1 MAVDDSSVGQ
11 TEKTE
16 VQRTGSADGLIKVT
30 RPARALIGWMAPE
43 QARLSLAGRRMD
55 QVDRQEFAERV
66 ERAHLAV
73 ASRSPGVDQ
82 TLAVSPLPDA
92 LSGHIDSLRQN
103 PLCAQYFRE
112 SWQIAMVDL
121 SAVCAAQPHVYTDH
135 ATERVVGVDPADVT
149 SLARVSLPIPVPTTT
164 LAAQFDESKQAW
176 IFSSP
181 NPNLRIAGHFQAQ
194 AQPGVNV
201 FGFAVALSASFLQ
214 VAIYR
219 DRYLLRDGYHRAFGF
234 LKSGITRV
242 PAFVKEFTTFDELAL
257 PRGMLS
263 LDAFLGDRPP
273 LLPDYL
279 NDEVSA
285 EVVMPAT
292 QRVVLIQGLE
302 LNTLG

>member
-1 MAVDDSSVGQ
+1 MVVDDGSVSQ
-11 TEKTE
+11 TEKVGAQPTGLVNNL
-16 VQRTGSADGLIKVT
+16 VQVT
-30 RPARALIGWMAPE
+30 RPARALIGWMTLG
-43 QARLSLAGRRMD
+43 QAKVSLAGRRMD
-55 QVDRQEFAERV
+55 QADRPDFAERA
-66 ERAHLAV
+66 EKARLAV
-73 ASRSPGVDQ
+73 ASRPSGVNQ
-82 TLAVSPLPDA
+82 TGLVCPAPDV
-92 LSGHIDSLRQN
+92 LSGHINSLRQN
-103 PLCAQYFRE
+103 PAGAQYFNE
-112 SWQIAMVDL
+112 SWRVAMVDL
-121 SAVCAAQPHVYTDH
+121 SKVCAAQPHIHIDH
-135 ATERVVGVDPADVT
+135 ATERVVGADPADMT
-149 SLARVSLPIPVPTTT
+149 SLARISLPIPAPAA

-201 FGFAVALSASFLQ
+201 FGFPVALLPSFLQ
-214 VAIYR
+214 VAFYR

-234 LKSGITRV
+234 LKSGVTRV

-257 PRGMLS
+257 PAGMLP

-285 EVVMPAT
+285 EIAMPAT
-292 QRVVLIQGLE
+292 QKVVLIQGLE